1 MCVRNVQSV
10 SLDTIHNQSID
21 TLKTSINE
29 RAVFAKKNSNKEH
42 KDSIRN
48 SFKPDPIRAVWMGA
62 IIPGYGQIY
71 NRKYWKLPIVY
82 GGLLG
87 CAYAISWNGTK
98 YSDYKM
104 AYRDIIDNDPTTN
117 YFMEIIPEG
126 YTIASL
132 GGVSQYT
139 KTLQTRQNT
148 YRRYRDLSII
158 VTTIFYAL
166 TLVDAYVDAQLYD
179 FDISPDLSMYIT
191 PGILEYGDQD
201 RLKAASLQLTINL

>member
-10 SLDTIHNQSID
+10 SLDTIHNQPID

-29 RAVFAKKNSNKEH
+29 RAVFAKKNSNQEY